1 MGTRKEHDFI
11 GELEIPDDVY
21 YGVQTFR
28 AVDNFQMTGRKLK
41 DYPFFVKAF
50 AQIKKAAVL
59 ANKEVGVL
67 DADKADALAKAADR
81 LIAGDFAEQFVVDM
95 IQGGAG
101 TSTNMNVNEVLTNI
115 ALESMGHKKGEYQY
129 LHPNDH
135 TNLGQSTN
143 DTYPSSIKV
152 ATWTKLGDLLKAMD
166 NLKKELEKKAK
177 DFKDYIK
184 MGRTELED
192 AVPTTLGNTFNAFAS
207 YIKAD
212 IERLTY
218 ARSVMQALNMGATA
232 IGKGINCHPDY
243 KNVVEKH
250 LSKITGGEFKPADDF
265 IAATQDTADFVFVS
279 GALKTAAVRLNK
291 IANDLRLMN
300 SGPRCGLGEIN
311 LPKMQPGSSIMP
323 GKVNPVICEVV
334 QEACYEVIGN
344 DTTIMLCSE
353 RGEFELNAVEP
364 GIAYALFNSLVILEN
379 AMNTLANKAIKHLT
393 ANPEACKQSVLNS
406 IGIVTA
412 FNPVLGYEKS
422 ASIAKEA
429 LETGKAVGEICLA
442 KGYLPK
448 AEIDKILDPQNML
461 NPQMKQKRKE

>member
-11 GELEIPDDVY
+11 GELEIADDVY

-28 AVDNFQMTGRKLK
+28 ALENFHMSGRSLK
-41 DYPFFVKAF
+41 NYPFFIKAF
-50 AQIKKAAVL
+50 AQVKKAAAL

-67 DADKADALAKAADR
+67 DADKADALAKACDR
-81 LIAGDFAEQFVVDM
+81 LIAGEFLDQFVVDM

-152 ATWTKLGDLLKAMD
+152 ATHAKLGDLLKAMEE
-166 NLKKELEKKAK
+166 LKNDLEAKAK
-177 DFKDYIK
+177 EYKDMIK

-207 YIKAD
+207 YIKSD
-212 IERLTY
+212 IEKLTK
-218 ARSVMQALNMGATA
+218 AREAMTVLNLGATA
-232 IGKGINCHPDY
+232 IGTGINCHPDY
-243 KNVVEKH
+243 KNVVEKK
-250 LSKITGGEFKPADDF
+250 LKEITGVNFTPAEDL
-265 IAATQDTADFVFVS
+265 IAATQDTADFVYVS
-279 GALKTAAVRLNK
+279 GCLKTAAVRLSK

-300 SGPRCGLGEIN
+300 SGPRCGLGEIT
-311 LPKMQPGSSIMP
+311 LPAMQPGSSIMP

-334 QEACYEVIGN
+334 GEACYEVIGN
-344 DTTIMLCSE
+344 DVTIMLCSE
-353 RGEFELNAVEP
+353 RGEFELNAFEP
-364 GIAYALFNSLVILEN
+364 GIAYGLFNSLILLEN
-379 AMNTLANKAIKHLT
+379 AMKTLANKAIKGLK
-393 ANPEACKQSVLNS
+393 ANPEACKKLVLNS

-422 ASIAKEA
+422 ASMAKEA
-429 LETGKAVGEICLA
+429 LQTGKAVGDICLER
-442 KGYLPK
+442 GYLSK
-448 AEIDKILDPQNML
+448 EEIDKILDPENML
-461 NPQMKQKRKE
+461 NPQMKEKRKA